1 MASPGGNVVLD
12 DVLEAERN
20 AAKGWKEGFL
30 DGSGEFW
37 IGHFVQSIEVFGGFD
52 AHDGVLEVAH

>member
-1 MASPGGNVVLD
+1 MLDNVF
-12 DVLEAERN
+12 EAERN